1 MGGQYPS
8 GGEFNFAGVDTG
20 SAHHVV
26 DGWLSDVPIT
36 FAGLELGRDMP
47 SAARLGTDAARRDSP
62 VRAAYEWHVGR
73 CSTLHESWD
82 PIAVLYGIIGLGPAP
97 TWVPGDCS
105 VTEMM
110 VVGICGRKWFKF
122 VSLLTRSLQSTMD
135 KARPRRDQCQ
145 RF

>member
-62 VRAAYEWHVGR
+62 VRAAYEWHVDR
-73 CSTLHESWD
+73 CSTPMSH
-82 PIAVLYGIIGLGPAP
+82 GI
-97 TWVPGDCS
+97 
-105 VTEMM
+105 
-110 VVGICGRKWFKF
+110 
-122 VSLLTRSLQSTMD
+122 RSLFCTALLALVPPRPGSREI
-135 KARPRRDQCQ
+135 ARLQK
-145 RF
+145 